1 MITTGDHFND
11 SSQIYYKFQTLIHF
25 FYQMKKITL
34 FFILLFLFI
43 SLSYSQVADSTK
55 KSKEKIK
62 EGWSLG
68 AVPAIAYD
76 SDIGFK
82 IGAVVNF
89 YDFGDG
95 TIYPDYRHSLYFE
108 YSITTKGS
116 GIAQFMYDSKYL
128 IPGVRLSAEAS
139 YLTERAL
146 DFYGFNGYKAYY
158 NSAFEDDSPDNPEY
172 RSRLYFR
179 QERKLLRLR
188 ADFQGRFF
196 NDKVR
201 WLTGISNYNI
211 KTDTIDIDRLN
222 KGKSEED
229 KLPAIGG
236 GLYGEYVAWGVI
248 PDDQVHGGNTTLIKA
263 GLVYDSRDN
272 EPNPSRGIWTEV
284 LFHWAPGFI
293 GNGDYGF
300 TKLAITH
307 RQYFTIVRDRLSFV
321 YRLSYHSKLSGNMP
335 YYMLPFI
342 LNGGNS
348 LDRDGLGGSK
358 TMRGILRNRV
368 VGEDYLYGNLELRWK
383 FIKTVILNQNIY
395 LALSGF
401 TDFGMV
407 TGKYDIDLSGVP
419 DDEESQAMFPD
430 VKEKP
435 HISYGA
441 GLHIALNENFIV
453 AFDFGVAADKRDGD
467 TGLYI
472 NLNWLF

>member
-1 MITTGDHFND
+1 
-11 SSQIYYKFQTLIHF
+11 
-25 FYQMKKITL
+25 MKRTSIL
-34 FFILLFLFI
+34 FVFLFLVI
-43 SLSYSQVADSTK
+43 SFSHTQEADTTK

-62 EGWSLG
+62 KGWSFG
-68 AVPAIAYD
+68 AVPAVAYD

-128 IPGVRLSAEAS
+128 IPGVRISAEAS

-172 RSRLYFR
+172 RSRLFYR

-188 ADFQGRFF
+188 ADFQGRFLH
-196 NDKVR
+196 DKIR
-201 WLTGISNYNI
+201 WLSGISNYNI
-211 KTDTIDIDRLN
+211 KTDTIDINRLN
-222 KGKSEED
+222 RGKSD
-229 KLPAIGG
+229 DKKLPAIGG
-236 GLYGEYVAWGVI
+236 GLYGDYVQWGVL
-248 PDDQVHGGNTTLIKA
+248 PNDQIYGGNTTLLKV

-272 EPNPSRGIWTEV
+272 EPNPVRGMWTEV

-300 TKLAITH
+300 SKIAITH
-307 RQYFTIVRDRLSFV
+307 RQYFTIVKDRLSFV
-321 YRLSYHSKLSGNMP
+321 YRLSYHGKLSGKIP

-342 LNGGNS
+342 MNGGNS
-348 LDRDGLGGSK
+348 LDRDGLGGAK
-358 TMRGILRNRV
+358 TVRGMLRNRV
-368 VGEDYLYGNLELRWK
+368 VGEDYLYGNLEFRWI
-383 FIKTVILNQNIY
+383 FLKTVLFNQNIY
-395 LALSGF
+395 LALNTFS
-401 TDFGMV
+401 DFGMV
-407 TGKYDIDLSGVP
+407 TGKYPINLSNVP
-419 DDEESQAMFPD
+419 DESRFMFPD
-430 VKEKP
+430 DKEKL

-441 GLHIALNENFIV
+441 GLHIALNQNFVV
-453 AFDFGVAADKRDGD
+453 AFNFGFAADKRDGD
-467 TGLYI
+467 NGLYI
-472 NLNWLF
+472 GLNWLF